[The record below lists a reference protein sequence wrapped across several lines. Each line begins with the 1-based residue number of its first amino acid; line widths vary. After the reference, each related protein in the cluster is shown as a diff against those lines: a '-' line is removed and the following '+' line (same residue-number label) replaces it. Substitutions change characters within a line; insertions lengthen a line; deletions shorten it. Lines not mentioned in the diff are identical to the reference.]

1 MCVLTEDVL
10 RERLRDNLVIRPIL
24 DPERQ
29 IKEGSINLRLGT
41 KFITTKRTEY
51 GVLRPYKLS
60 ASMIRKFQTKLYCR
74 FGQKFLLHPGQLILS
89 STFEFIGLPKDLSA
103 YVLSR
108 SRYGRVGLLVATAT
122 YVHPNWKGTLTL
134 ELLNC
139 GAAPIELQCGEQ
151 IAQLVIHK
159 ATPLKM
165 EQGKKK
171 FKHIPTE
178 PEFVEMKED
187 KDWDRLKYFRELA
200 GLKDEEDEEERYLQK
215 TTSR

>member
-1 MCVLTEDVL
+1 MGILTEKAL
-10 RERLRDNLVIRPIL
+10 NERLCVDLVIRPIL
-24 DPERQ
+24 DRERQ
-29 IKEGSINLRLGT
+29 VNKGSINLRLGT

-51 GVLRPYKLS
+51 GVLSPFELS
-60 ASMIRKFQTKLYCR
+60 AFKIRKFQTKLYYR
-74 FGQKFLLHPGQLILS
+74 FGQKLLLHPGQLILAA
-89 STFEFIGLPKDLSA
+89 TFEFIGLPNNLSA

-151 IAQLVIHK
+151 IAQLVIQE
-159 ATPLKM
+159 ATPLEV
-165 EQGKKK
+165 EQGKRG

-178 PEFVEMKED
+178 PEFVEMVKD
-187 KDWDRLKYFRELA
+187 KDWDRLEFFRELA
-200 GLKDEEDEEERYLQK
+200 GLEDEEESKNLP
-215 TTSR
+215 